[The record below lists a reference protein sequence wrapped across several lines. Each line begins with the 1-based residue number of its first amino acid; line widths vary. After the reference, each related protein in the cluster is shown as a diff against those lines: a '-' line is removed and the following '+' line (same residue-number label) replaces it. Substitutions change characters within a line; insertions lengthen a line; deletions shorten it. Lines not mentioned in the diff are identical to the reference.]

1 MSSQKR
7 PVEKSLDT
15 SLVVTV
21 VFTVSVGLAALG
33 TGCAASGKGGGGAA
47 DPARG
52 QKYFQ
57 VKCNSCHPSGGQG
70 AGPALIGKPVPGP
83 LKKSSSGG
91 RHNVPDAEFDS
102 LLAYLTPIMQPQAA
116 AAVPAAPVGVP
127 AAPAAA
133 PAPAPAP
140 TPEAGM
146 KTCNCTCQC
155 PVGTPAGQMQNC
167 TCACAC
173 PPG

>member
-1 MSSQKR
+1 MKALAFATLCA
-7 PVEKSLDT
+7 VT
-15 SLVVTV
+15 LVV
-21 VFTVSVGLAALG
+21 VGAFAG
-33 TGCAASGKGGGGAA
+33 ACATGGKGGGGPA

-70 AGPALIGKPVPGP
+70 AGPALIGKMPPGP

-91 RHNVPDAEFDS
+91 RHNVPAAEYDS
-102 LLAYLTPIMQPQAA
+102 LMAYLTPMMQPQAA
-116 AAVPAAPVGVP
+116 AAAAAAAAAPAAPAGGAVAPTAP
-127 AAPAAA
+127 AGAAAA
-133 PAPAPAP
+133 PAP
-140 TPEAGM
+140 GM

-155 PVGTPAGQMQNC
+155 PVGTPPGQMQNC